1 MRVYLCKVVAR
12 PNCSTKHIGRASVAL
27 QTCMCQKPG
36 NLNKIMS
43 GSDNNSSDSH
53 SVNNGSVSDVTNPLN
68 WVGSLTDVHPSDIP
82 VKIKDIQDRLHRSLL
97 RQWRQA
103 ITGDSER
110 YKITPKVA
118 FYK

>member
-1 MRVYLCKVVAR
+1 
-12 PNCSTKHIGRASVAL
+12 
-27 QTCMCQKPG
+27 
-36 NLNKIMS
+36 MS

>member
-1 MRVYLCKVVAR
+1 
-12 PNCSTKHIGRASVAL
+12 
-27 QTCMCQKPG
+27 
-36 NLNKIMS
+36 MS

-53 SVNNGSVSDVTNPLN
+53 SVTNGSVTNRLN

-110 YKITPKVA
+110 
-118 FYK
+118 